1 MIKTA
6 DMVITNIK
14 VQSHHRI
21 TLEVCFLYFTQ
32 IAELLQSL
40 LVAEILGCVLLVE
53 ITHSLRSIENVMHLL
68 KSCLQVHLQ
77 KQKQKEYEEA
87 DLSFFPLNN

>member
-14 VQSHHRI
+14 VQLHYRI

-40 LVAEILGCVLLVE
+40 LAADILGCVLLVE
-53 ITHSLRSIENVMHLL
+53 ITHSLRSVENVIHLL
-68 KSCLQVHLQ
+68 KILLKSPLT
-77 KQKQKEYEEA
+77 EIEA
-87 DLSFFPLNN
+87 KGI